1 MATLDKKTLRLNIG
15 NLSEIKSAAL
25 EIAESKLEDERKQF
39 LNEFES
45 HSVTE
50 EMDAGESSENTS
62 GTLGGYGNIFSFI
75 GFNGGSKPTEI
86 VKNLIN
92 KIRMVGSGK
101 SERGKPYGQIVFK
114 VFVPSMD
121 EFENKTPIPWA
132 AGRSWLT
139 GIEKGI
145 SGLGYFISRSN
156 SGRSGGGVQ
165 SDNKVRS
172 AVFKNTSYFS
182 RMYNNFLKRLFS
194 VNN

>member
-45 HSVTE
+45 HSVTQE
-50 EMDAGESSENTS
+50 IDAGESSENTS
-62 GTLGGYGNIFSFI
+62 GILGGYGNLFSFI
-75 GFNGGSKPTEI
+75 GFNSGSKPTEA

-101 SERGKPYGQIVFK
+101 SEKGKKYGQIIFK

-172 AVFKNTSYFS
+172 GAFKNTSYFS

-194 VNN
+194 VNK

>member
-50 EMDAGESSENTS
+50 EIDAGESSENTS
-62 GTLGGYGNIFSFI
+62 GTLGGYGNLFSFI
-75 GFNGGSKPTEI
+75 GFNSGSKPTEV
-86 VKNLIN
+86 VKNLIS
-92 KIRMVGSGK
+92 KIRIIGSGK
-101 SERGKPYGQIVFK
+101 SEKGKPYGQVIFK
-114 VFVPSMD
+114 VLVPSMD
-121 EFENKTPIPWA
+121 EFENKTPMPWA

-139 GIEKGI
+139 GIERGI

-165 SDNKVRS
+165 SDNKIRS
-172 AVFKNTSYFS
+172 GTFKNTSYFS

-194 VNN
+194 VNK